1 MNKFKLSILVAA
13 IALTAC
19 NPNDA
24 FTQKLETELD
34 SVSYSLGAF
43 NALKLQ
49 GQGLEDINA
58 DAVSMGIK
66 HIFNDD
72 SLLITKEQSQKI
84 LEKYFKTLQ
93 EKLEAE
99 KLRLQDSITAV
110 AQIWIDARGVT
121 KEAIT
126 TASGLQYEVLVN
138 GEGEEN
144 PTAENQ
150 VTVHYHGSLD
160 DGTVFD
166 SSIERGEAVS
176 FPVNGV
182 IPGWVE
188 ALQLMKVGDK
198 WKLTIPSTL
207 AYAERGVPQAG
218 IPPNADL
225 IFIVELI
232 SIQ

>member
-1 MNKFKLSILVAA
+1 MNKFNLSILVAA
-13 IALTAC
+13 ITLTAC

-43 NALKLQ
+43 NALQLQ

-72 SLLITKEQSQKI
+72 SLLITQEQSQKI

-93 EKLEAE
+93 DKLEAE

-110 AQIWIDARGVT
+110 AQIWIDARKVNEET
-121 KEAIT
+121 IT

-150 VTVHYHGSLD
+150 VTVHYHGSLV

-166 SSIERGEAVS
+166 SSIERGETVS

-198 WKLTIPSTL
+198 WKLTIPSAL

>member
-1 MNKFKLSILVAA
+1 MNKFNLSILVAA
-13 IALTAC
+13 ITLTAC

-43 NALKLQ
+43 NALQLQ

-58 DAVSMGIK
+58 NALSMGIK

-72 SLLITKEQSQKI
+72 SLLITQEQSQKI

-93 EKLEAE
+93 DELEAE

-110 AQIWIDARGVT
+110 AQIWIDARKVNEET
-121 KEAIT
+121 IT

-150 VTVHYHGSLD
+150 VTVHYHGSLND
-160 DGTVFD
+160 STVFD
-166 SSIERGEAVS
+166 SSINRGEPVT

-182 IPGWVE
+182 IPGWTE
-188 ALQLMKVGDK
+188 ALQLMKVGD
-198 WKLTIPSTL
+198 
-207 AYAERGVPQAG
+207 
-218 IPPNADL
+218 
-225 IFIVELI
+225 
-232 SIQ
+232 

>member
-1 MNKFKLSILVAA
+1 MNKFNLSILVAA
-13 IALTAC
+13 ITLTAC

-43 NALKLQ
+43 NALQLQ

-72 SLLITKEQSQKI
+72 SLLITQEQSQKI

-93 EKLEAE
+93 DKLEAE

-110 AQIWIDARGVT
+110 AQLWIDARGVT
-121 KEAIT
+121 KESIT

-150 VTVHYHGSLD
+150 VTVHYHGSLV

-166 SSIERGEAVS
+166 SSIERGETVS

-198 WKLTIPSTL
+198 WKLTIPSAL

>member
-13 IALTAC
+13 ISLTAC

-24 FTQKLETELD
+24 FTQKLKTELD

-43 NALKLQ
+43 NALQLQ
-49 GQGLEDINA
+49 GQGLENINA

-110 AQIWIDARGVT
+110 AQIWINARKVN
-121 KEAIT
+121 EATIT

-150 VTVHYHGSLD
+150 VTVHYHGSLND
-160 DGTVFD
+160 STVFD
-166 SSIERGEAVS
+166 SSINRGEPVT

>member
-13 IALTAC
+13 ISLTAC

-24 FTQKLETELD
+24 FTQKLKTELD

-43 NALKLQ
+43 NALQLQ
-49 GQGLEDINA
+49 GQGLENINA

-93 EKLEAE
+93 EKLEAG

-110 AQIWIDARGVT
+110 AQIWIDARKVN
-121 KEAIT
+121 EAAIT

-150 VTVHYHGSLD
+150 VTVHYHGSLND
-160 DGTVFD
+160 STVFD
-166 SSIERGEAVS
+166 SSINRGEPVT